1 MKYIKLKHL
10 PSFAK
15 WEEISLLPSP
25 KIVAAE
31 WRNKRGRQLTLR
43 AHERQRNRQAAGK
56 PQHNSTLDKLLRQFS
71 NYRRENCA
79 KNYKIIQSVISIP
92 KINTINTRQI
102 RQMILNNTLETI
114 SVFKY
119 KIISQ
124 NDKMTF
130 PSPRK
135 RVLVKSG
142 RIRNE

>member
-1 MKYIKLKHL
+1 MKHL

-31 WRNKRGRQLTLR
+31 WRNKRGLQLTLR

-102 RQMILNNTLETI
+102 RQMILNNTYRPFNYWIIRITNYHVIIPNLINRNTED
-114 SVFKY
+114 KY
-119 KIISQ
+119 KII
-124 NDKMTF
+124 
-130 PSPRK
+130 
-135 RVLVKSG
+135 
-142 RIRNE
+142 